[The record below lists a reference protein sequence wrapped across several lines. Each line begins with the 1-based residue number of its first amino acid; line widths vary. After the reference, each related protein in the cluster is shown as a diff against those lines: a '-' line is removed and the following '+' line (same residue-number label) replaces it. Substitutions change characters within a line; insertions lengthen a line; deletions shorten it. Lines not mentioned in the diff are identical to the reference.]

1 MNLIQNLN
9 NIYPYIF
16 TNYYYKLLEFH
27 TLSAMAKFICLNS
40 LDFVYKFII

>member
-9 NIYPYIF
+9 NIYPYIS

-27 TLSAMAKFICLNS
+27 TLSANGKVYWLKFSRFCI
-40 LDFVYKFII
+40 